1 MKFLFLALLSFSLFA
16 EPKVGDFSEYDLLI
30 KQNGQTITGSFT
42 QEITYISGDTIEV
55 LSSSNIMGSV
65 SSENVQYKVEDF
77 LDAQEGADILTYC
90 QYLGVIEQFTV
101 AGQSY
106 PVCKMVTDA
115 NGEPATTWIGAF
127 PFAVAK
133 YQGFE
138 QGADVTTTLKSFKF
152 GY

>member
-16 EPKVGDFSEYDLLI
+16 EPKVGDFSEYELVI
-30 KQNGQTITGSFT
+30 NQNGQIITGSFT
-42 QEITYISGDTIEV
+42 QEITYISADTIDV
-55 LSSSNIMGSV
+55 LSNTSIMGTV
-65 SSENVQYKVEDF
+65 YSESQQYKVEDF
-77 LDAQEGADILTYC
+77 LDAQEGADILAYC

-115 NGEPATTWIGAF
+115 NGKPATTWIGAF

-138 QGADVTTTLKSFKF
+138 QGGDVSTTLKSFKF